1 MAIIK
6 RIASNSSLKGI
17 IKYVKDIEK
26 TNDKIIS
33 GKDCTSTNVLN
44 KMICTKKVWGKT
56 GKRQYHHIIQS
67 FQPGEASKELAHKIG
82 IKLAEKE
89 FASHEILIATHIDR
103 NHYHNHLIVNSV
115 SFIDGRKYKGT
126 RDSLVD
132 LKKESDRL
140 CRQYG
145 LSVIEKP
152 FKKVRDT
159 TAEKKLRQRG
169 IKPWKDDL
177 RTFIDDATANTNDLS
192 ELKKYLK
199 FHYGVEVKIQNK
211 NISFRH
217 PDKQKFCRGKKLG
230 IVWTKDSIEKIFK
243 EKGKVILRK
252 GKCNPKKE
260 KESFRNKNRID
271 ILKKGISR
279 IEQGISLDIKKEKF
293 KQEKL
298 KELQKEK
305 DIEENS
311 IDLKDDRELER

>member
-6 RIASNSSLKGI
+6 RIASSSSLKGI

-67 FQPGEASKELAHKIG
+67 FLPGEVSKELAHSIG

-89 FASHEILIATHIDR
+89 FMDYEVLIATHIDR
-103 NHYHNHLIVNSV
+103 DHYHNHLIINSV
-115 SFIDGRKYKGT
+115 GFIDGRKYKGT
-126 RDSLVD
+126 RESLAD
-132 LKKESDRL
+132 LKKESDSL
-140 CRQYG
+140 CREYG

-152 FKKVRDT
+152 FKKVKDS

-169 IKPWKDDL
+169 IRPWKDDL
-177 RTFIDDATANTNDLS
+177 RYYINVAVKNTNNLS

-199 FHYGVEVKIQNK
+199 FHYEVDTKTQNK
-211 NISFRH
+211 NLSFKH

-230 IVWTKDSIEKIFK
+230 TAWSRESIEKAFG
-243 EKGKVILRK
+243 EKSKVDLKDSKHR
-252 GKCNPKKE
+252 
-260 KESFRNKNRID
+260 
-271 ILKKGISR
+271 LKKGKSSLRAKQKINIFSKSISS
-279 IEQGISLDIKKEKF
+279 IEQDISWDNNKERARR
-293 KQEKL
+293 EKL
-298 KELQKEK
+298 KDLEKERET
-305 DIEENS
+305 EEAGS
-311 IDLKDDRELER
+311 DLKGGRELER